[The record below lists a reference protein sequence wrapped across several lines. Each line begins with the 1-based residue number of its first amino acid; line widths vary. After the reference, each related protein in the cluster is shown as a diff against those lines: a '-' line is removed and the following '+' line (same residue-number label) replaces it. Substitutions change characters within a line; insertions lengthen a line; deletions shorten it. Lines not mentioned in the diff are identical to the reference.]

1 MIELINVNKTYGG
14 TIKAVDDLT
23 LEVPRGQIF
32 GFLGPN
38 GAGKTTTIKMI
49 TGILNAD
56 SGSIKINGI
65 DIKQNPIAAKREIGY
80 VSDNPNVFLRL
91 KGIEYLNF
99 MADMY
104 DVPVR
109 ERRERIDELSK
120 RFAMENVLRNPIQS
134 YSHGMRQKIIIMGVL
149 VHNPP
154 VWIMDEPLTGLD
166 PKSSFIL
173 KEMMREHANENKT
186 VFFSTHVLDVAE
198 KLCDRV
204 AIINKGKILFSGT
217 LPEMKERFEKD
228 ESLEKIF
235 LELTSDE
242 E

>member
-120 RFAMENVLRNPIQS
+120 DLP
-134 YSHGMRQKIIIMGVL
+134 
-149 VHNPP
+149 
-154 VWIMDEPLTGLD
+154 W
-166 PKSSFIL
+166 
-173 KEMMREHANENKT
+173 KT
-186 VFFSTHVLDVAE
+186 Y
-198 KLCDRV
+198 
-204 AIINKGKILFSGT
+204 
-217 LPEMKERFEKD
+217 
-228 ESLEKIF
+228 
-235 LELTSDE
+235 
-242 E
+242 